1 MPCSCWT
8 VGDEVVRAGVGRRT
22 RSWLLSL
29 DPLQSVIGGVLVGLA
44 VGGDV
49 EGPVDEGVDGLA
61 GAYGGLA
68 VVDQL
73 RGELAD
79 DVDPEQAPV
88 VAPEDQLDEPLR
100 PPGDLGSGTVLE
112 PAPPH
117 LAVDARACGL

>member
-61 GAYGGLA
+61 GADGGLA

-79 DVDPEQAPV
+79 NGNPEQATIRS
-88 VAPEDQLDEPLR
+88 ADDQLDQPLR
-100 PPGDLGSGTVLE
+100 RPSELAPGTLG
-112 PAPPH
+112 
-117 LAVDARACGL
+117 